1 MLYYL
6 IGVKMILGLDISTSK
21 IGYCIL
27 NKDKK
32 IIVNEF
38 MKLKPL
44 QLEDRAIIFY
54 ELLEDIKKKHSIVH
68 VFIEEPF
75 SMFGG
80 GRTTAGT
87 MAKLQRFNGMCSF
100 AVRRSLKMN
109 PVLIPAN
116 KARKSVGL
124 KIKRG
129 ENTKK
134 KIIEWVEKK
143 YPKDFVYE
151 LTSYGNPKPGTDDK
165 ADAVVIALAG
175 MEILNETNKSNNKTD
190 N

>member
-1 MLYYL
+1 
-6 IGVKMILGLDISTSK
+6 MILGLDVSTSK

-27 NKDKK
+27 NEKK
-32 IIVNEF
+32 ELIENEF

-44 QLEDRAIIFY
+44 PLEDRAEIFY
-54 ELLEDIKKKHSIVH
+54 NFLLILKNKYKINH

-75 SMFGG
+75 TMFGG
-80 GRTTAGT
+80 GKTTAGT
-87 MAKLQRFNGMCSF
+87 MAKLQRFNGMCCF
-100 AVRRSLKMN
+100 AVKRVFGMN
-109 PVLIPAN
+109 PESIAAN

-134 KIIEWVEKK
+134 KVIEWVENS
-143 YPKDFVYE
+143 YPKDFIVEY
-151 LTSYGNPKPGTDDK
+151 TNYGNPRPGTDDK

-175 MEILNETNKSNNKTD
+175 KESLNEKRNEID
-190 N
+190 NGKLEKKHGRV

>member
-1 MLYYL
+1 
-6 IGVKMILGLDISTSK
+6 MILGLDISTSK

-27 NKDKK
+27 DENEK
-32 IIVNEF
+32 IIANEF

-44 QLEDRAIIFY
+44 QLEDRAEIFY
-54 ELLEDIKKKHSIVH
+54 KFLSDINNKYNIDN

-75 SMFGG
+75 TMFGG

-100 AVRRSLKMN
+100 AVRRIFKMN
-109 PVLIPAN
+109 PELIPAN

-129 ENTKK
+129 EDTKK
-134 KIIEWVEKK
+134 
-143 YPKDFVYE
+143 KDFVYE
-151 LTSYGNPKPGTDDK
+151 LTNYGNPKPGTDDK

-175 MEILNETNKSNNKTD
+175 MEILNEKRNETD
-190 N
+190 NGKLA

>member
-1 MLYYL
+1 
-6 IGVKMILGLDISTSK
+6 MILGLDISTSK
-21 IGYCIL
+21 IGYCVL
-27 NKDKK
+27 DENKKL
-32 IIVNEF
+32 ITNEF

-44 QLEDRAIIFY
+44 QLEDRAEIFY
-54 ELLEDIKKKHSIVH
+54 EFLSVLNKKYNIEH

-75 SMFGG
+75 TMFGG

-100 AVRRSLKMN
+100 AVRRIFKIN

-129 ENTKK
+129 EDTKK
-134 KIIEWVEKK
+134 KIIEWVETK
-143 YPKDFVYE
+143 YPNDFVYK

-175 MEILNETNKSNNKTD
+175 MEILNEKRHETNNGKLEKKH
-190 N
+190 